1 MVTPR
6 PIPNTSSPTK
16 RPIGIVVAESYF
28 VTFIALFSFGLITD
42 LDFYT
47 RRAPR
52 LHLHI
57 LSFFAVP
64 TRILELIIC
73 LSCAFAVVGLQRMR
87 PWGRW
92 LAIVLA
98 GIAVAS
104 AIWFYSAVLF
114 FRMWTIVPHQ
124 VWPYIK
130 SAVKLGFG
138 IYIVWYLLQSKTRRA
153 FGHAPT
159 VVRPEK
165 VILTPVAR
173 VKRVV

>member
-6 PIPNTSSPTK
+6 PSPNTRSPTK
-16 RPIGIVVAESYF
+16 RPVGIVVAESYF
-28 VTFIALFSFGLITD
+28 VTFIALFSFRLITD

-47 RRAPR
+47 RRASR
-52 LHLHI
+52 LHLHF
-57 LSFFAVP
+57 LPFFAVP
-64 TRILELIIC
+64 TKILELIIG

-124 VWPYIK
+124 VWPYVRSVI
-130 SAVKLGFG
+130 KLGFG
-138 IYIVWYLLQSKTRRA
+138 IYIIWYLFQFRTRHA
-153 FGHAPT
+153 FRPAPT
-159 VVRPEK
+159 VV
-165 VILTPVAR
+165 TP
-173 VKRVV
+173 